1 MSIYTTAKVTMAS
14 ATAAALYSSSLSV
27 VVVVLVGLLLAGGHT
42 KVTANVLYIVPVCK
56 TIGGGSNYFDV
67 QICLGALGSDARSA
81 GADMDYHT
89 YAIIAADLLTAN
101 ATSTAAKIAGL
112 IPREAGGGGRDY
124 DDDATVRGLRS
135 CQALYAGIVQRQPS
149 CAAAIKDGRND
160 EAVSSL
166 ERSASAAKEC
176 EDGFVRN
183 NAPSPVTAEDDNA
196 FKLGKIVVALIK
208 VTDFL

>member
-1 MSIYTTAKVTMAS
+1 MSIYTTAKVIMAS
-14 ATAAALYSSSLSV
+14 STGLYTSSISV
-27 VVVVLVGLLLAGGHT
+27 VVAVLVGLLLAGGPT
-42 KVTANVLYIVPVCK
+42 KVTANVPYIVPVCK

-67 QICLGALGSDARSA
+67 QFCLGALGSDARSA

-89 YAIIAADLLTAN
+89 YSIIATDLLTAN

-112 IPREAGGGGRDY
+112 IPREGGSGGRD

-166 ERSASAAKEC
+166 ETSASAAKEC
-176 EDGFVRN
+176 EDGFAKN
-183 NAPSPVTAEDDNA
+183 NTPSPVTAEDDNA
-196 FKLGKIVVALIK
+196 FKLAKIVVALIK
-208 VTDFL
+208 VNDFL